1 MVDIRK
7 IQENVIYECVKARS
21 DGPTAREV
29 VYGEEQKTGE
39 DNNEEWV
46 KSSMRRLESKFEEET
61 VKEIRMS
68 C

>member
-29 VYGEEQKTGE
+29 VRC
-39 DNNEEWV
+39 V
-46 KSSMRRLESKFEEET
+46 
-61 VKEIRMS
+61 
-68 C
+68 